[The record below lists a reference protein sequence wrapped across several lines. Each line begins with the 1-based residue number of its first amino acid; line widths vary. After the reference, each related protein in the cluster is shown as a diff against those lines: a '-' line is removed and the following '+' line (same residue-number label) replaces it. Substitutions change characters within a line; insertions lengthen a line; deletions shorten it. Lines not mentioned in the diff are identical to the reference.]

1 MARMIYGSVLAVSV
15 LISGQAMALEGNAE
29 DGAKVFKKCAVC
41 HIVEEAKN
49 KVGPTLNGV
58 IGRVPG
64 SLADYRY
71 SKAMTEFGDGKVWDD
86 ALLTTY
92 LADPKGVVKGTKMA
106 FAGLKKEQDVADV
119 IAYIKQFSPAAN

>member
-1 MARMIYGSVLAVSV
+1 MSRIISVGLFAGVA
-15 LISGQAMALEGNAE
+15 LFAGQALALEGNAE

-41 HIVEEAKN
+41 HIAEEAKN

-64 SLADYRY
+64 TVADYKY
-71 SKAMTEFGDGKVWDD
+71 SKAMTEFGSGKVWDE
-86 ALLTTY
+86 AQLTTY

-119 IAYIKQFSPAAN
+119 IAYLKQFSPAAN